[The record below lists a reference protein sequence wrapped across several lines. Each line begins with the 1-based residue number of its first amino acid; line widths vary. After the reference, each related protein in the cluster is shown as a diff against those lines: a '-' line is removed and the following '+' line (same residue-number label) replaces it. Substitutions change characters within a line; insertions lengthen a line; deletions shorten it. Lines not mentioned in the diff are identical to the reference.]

1 MSRGNFILS
10 SILYHQKT
18 GILPTG
24 GMTMKCLEYT
34 AVSFTGA
41 AGYGLLELLWRGWT
55 HWTMLVV
62 GGLCL
67 LVMYGLANDTKFPYW
82 QVWVL
87 SAVFITTA
95 EFVSGSIVNIALGWR
110 CGITPPCPAISWDRS
125 ARSIV
130 CYGLDCPS
138 REYGFAGSFGGFC
151 VRAVPRWRQFSQY
164 GWFPDG
170 PHPIQSCPGHPP
182 KRKCP
187 RPP

>member
-1 MSRGNFILS
+1 
-10 SILYHQKT
+10 
-18 GILPTG
+18 
-24 GMTMKCLEYT
+24 MKCLEYT

-87 SAVFITTA
+87 SAVVITTA

-110 CGITPPCPAISWDRS
+110 VWD
-125 ARSIV
+125 
-130 CYGLDCPS
+130 YT
-138 REYGFAGSFGGFC
+138 
-151 VRAVPRWRQFSQY
+151 AVPGNLLGQICPQY
-164 GWFPDG
+164 CLLWLGL
-170 PHPIQSCPGHPP
+170 SVPGVWLC
-182 KRKCP
+182 RKL
-187 RPP
+187 RRLLR

>member
-1 MSRGNFILS
+1 
-10 SILYHQKT
+10 
-18 GILPTG
+18 
-24 GMTMKCLEYT
+24 MKCLEYT

-95 EFVSGSIVNIALGWR
+95 EFVSGSIVNIALAWR
-110 CGITPPCPAISWDRS
+110 VWD
-125 ARSIV
+125 
-130 CYGLDCPS
+130 YT
-138 REYGFAGSFGGFC
+138 
-151 VRAVPRWRQFSQY
+151 AVPGNLLGQICPQY
-164 GWFPDG
+164 CLLWLGL
-170 PHPIQSCPGHPP
+170 SVPGVWLC
-182 KRKCP
+182 REL
-187 RPP
+187 RRLLR